1 MSRVASDAVQLSHD
15 KDIRATKPFLP
26 CQSPH
31 SLQSHIISVL
41 YCSSPSTMARCREAT
56 PPPGVH
62 RADMPG
68 RWSGGDDGSDEL
80 DVFAAERYF
89 NGDDARSSSS
99 FRTGT
104 TTHEHSRSSVA
115 AATSSSEASW
125 NSRFAL
131 LADGKKV
138 PPVHAP
144 GVVEAESCGTG
155 SERPRE
161 NPPSSCHLRRWRRVL
176 ASVAMARSRRATTR
190 WEKTTTLAAV
200 KLPTKEWAG

>member
-1 MSRVASDAVQLSHD
+1 MKGMSCVASDAEQLSHD
-15 KDIRATKPFLP
+15 KDGNH
-26 CQSPH
+26 QSSLRPH
-31 SLQSHIISVL
+31 SMDLESHIISVL
-41 YCSSPSTMARCREAT
+41 CRSQRRTMARYREVT
-56 PPPGVH
+56 PL
-62 RADMPG
+62 G
-68 RWSGGDDGSDEL
+68 RWVGHDSEEEEL

-104 TTHEHSRSSVA
+104 TTHEHGRSSVA

-200 KLPTKEWAG
+200 KLPTTEWAG